1 MYEEE
6 KKEEEKKEKCDKFLQ
21 CISPLVHAIL
31 QKIADLFSPLKPAFW
46 CCCDHTQANNLAN
59 NNFGAY

>member
-1 MYEEE
+1 MWLKVLEMYEEE

-31 QKIADLFSPLKPAFW
+31 QKIADLFSPLRPAF
-46 CCCDHTQANNLAN
+46 
-59 NNFGAY
+59 

>member
-1 MYEEE
+1 
-6 KKEEEKKEKCDKFLQ
+6 
-21 CISPLVHAIL
+21 
-31 QKIADLFSPLKPAFW
+31 LFSPLKPAFW

>member
-1 MYEEE
+1 VLVLCVYMWLKVLEMYEEE

-31 QKIADLFSPLKPAFW
+31 QKIADLFSPLKPAF
-46 CCCDHTQANNLAN
+46 
-59 NNFGAY
+59 